1 MTHQRLLVRTSLL
14 SVLLLTLHL
23 AEDAYHSPP
32 GTIEAGWGNLT
43 GILLLTLMLTG
54 PALIPELRSGRLIMV
69 FVALAAIGMP
79 ALHFSNNG
87 NRSRYSDALLFIWC
101 LIALGVNG
109 LFSLMLWVSELRRQ
123 SAANTLGGEH
133 HQSSGG

>member
-1 MTHQRLLVRTSLL
+1 MTHQRLLVRTSFL

-23 AEDAYHSPP
+23 AQDAYHSRP

-43 GILLLTLMLTG
+43 AVAMLALMLAG
-54 PALIPELRSGRLIMV
+54 PALVPEHRSGRIIMF

-87 NRSRYSDALLFIWC
+87 NRSLYSDALLFIWC
-101 LIALGVNG
+101 MIALGVNG
-109 LFSLMLWVSELRRQ
+109 LFSIMLLVAELRRLRTERRM
-123 SAANTLGGEH
+123 AV
-133 HQSSGG
+133 

>member
-43 GILLLTLMLTG
+43 AVVVLTLMLAG
-54 PALIPELRSGRLIMV
+54 PALVPELRSGRMIML

-123 SAANTLGGEH
+123 SAANRLAGEHPHSLGG
-133 HQSSGG
+133 